1 MPKTMVHIDVV
12 QTAIQLACRAPSL
25 HNTQPWRW
33 IVDLGASAGD
43 LHLYLDRTRCVTRTD
58 GAGREAI
65 ISCGAALDHFRV
77 AMASAGW
84 MTRIER
90 IPDPDNPDHLATIT
104 FSPRAVVVVG
114 DRRRA
119 DAILQRRTDRLP
131 FETPPNWSQF
141 ARMLNTVI
149 ADRAVL
155 LDVIDD
161 VMRPRLADA
170 SALSD
175 ALRIYDSAYQTELD
189 WWTAPFTLEDGVP
202 RSALVSAADSDRV
215 DIGRTFPVVAERAS
229 RPGLQE
235 DQAKV
240 LALSTARDT
249 PKNLLRC
256 GELLSEVLLEARLAG
271 MATCTITHMLELTAS
286 REVVGAA
293 IGRSHP
299 QALIR
304 VGLAPTFGRIPPP
317 TPRRS
322 LADVLEIR
330 S

>member
-1 MPKTMVHIDVV
+1 MPKTMVHIDVI

-33 IVDLGASAGD
+33 VIDHGSGPGD
-43 LHLYLDRTRCVTRTD
+43 LHLYLDRTRCVKRTD

-84 MTRIER
+84 MARVER

-104 FSPRAVVVVG
+104 FSPRTVVAVG

-131 FETPPNWSQF
+131 FESPPNWSQF
-141 ARMLNTVI
+141 ARMLNAVI
-149 ADRAVL
+149 ADRAVI
-155 LDVIDD
+155 LDVVDD
-161 VMRPRLADA
+161 VLRPRLADA

-189 WWTAPFTLEDGVP
+189 WWTAPFTLEDGIP
-202 RSALVSAADSDRV
+202 RSALVSAADSDHV
-215 DIGRTFPVVAERAS
+215 DIGRTFPVVTERTE
-229 RPGLQE
+229 RPGLHE

-256 GELLSEVLLEARLAG
+256 GELLSEVLLEATLAG
-271 MATCTITHMLELTAS
+271 LATCTITHMLELTAS

-293 IGRSHP
+293 IGRAHP

-304 VGLAPTFGRIPPP
+304 VGLAPTFGRVSPP

-330 S
+330 G

>member
-1 MPKTMVHIDVV
+1 MPKTMVNVDVI

-25 HNTQPWRW
+25 HNSQPWRW
-33 IVDLGASAGD
+33 IVDAGE
-43 LHLYLDRTRCVTRTD
+43 LHLYLDRTRCMERTD

-65 ISCGAALDHFRV
+65 ISCGAALDHLRA

-84 MTRIER
+84 MARVER
-90 IPDPDNPDHLATIT
+90 IPDPTSPDHLATIS
-104 FSPRAVVVVG
+104 FSPRAVVVAG

-131 FETPPNWSQF
+131 FGSPPNWSQF

-149 ADRAVL
+149 ADRVVI
-155 LDVIDD
+155 LDVVADA
-161 VMRPRLADA
+161 MRLRLADA

-189 WWTAPFTLEDGVP
+189 WWTASFTVADGIP
-202 RSALVSAADSDRV
+202 RSALVTATESDGV
-215 DIGRTFPVVAERAS
+215 DIGRTFPVIAERTPRS
-229 RPGLQE
+229 GPQE
-235 DQAKV
+235 DQSKV

-256 GELLSEVLLEARLAG
+256 GELLSEVLLEATLAG

-286 REVVGAA
+286 REVVGSV
-293 IGRSHP
+293 IGRAHP
-299 QALIR
+299 QVLIR
-304 VGLAPTFGRIPPP
+304 VGTAPMLGRIPPP
-317 TPRRS
+317 TPRRP

-330 S
+330 G

>member
-229 RPGLQE
+229 RPGL
-235 DQAKV
+235 
-240 LALSTARDT
+240 
-249 PKNLLRC
+249 
-256 GELLSEVLLEARLAG
+256 
-271 MATCTITHMLELTAS
+271 
-286 REVVGAA
+286 
-293 IGRSHP
+293 
-299 QALIR
+299 
-304 VGLAPTFGRIPPP
+304 
-317 TPRRS
+317 
-322 LADVLEIR
+322 
-330 S
+330 

>member
-1 MPKTMVHIDVV
+1 MPKTMVNVDVI

-33 IVDLGASAGD
+33 IVEAGD
-43 LHLYLDRTRCVTRTD
+43 LHLHLDRTRCVKRTD

-65 ISCGAALDHFRV
+65 ISCGAALDHLRV

-84 MTRIER
+84 MARVER
-90 IPDPDNPDHLATIT
+90 IPDAANPDHLATVT
-104 FSPRAVVVVG
+104 FSPRAVVVAG

-131 FETPPNWSQF
+131 FGSSPHWSQF
-141 ARMLNTVI
+141 ARMLNAVI
-149 ADRAVL
+149 ADRAVI
-155 LDVIDD
+155 LDVVDD
-161 VMRPRLADA
+161 AIRPKLAEA

-189 WWTAPFTLEDGVP
+189 WWTAPFTLVDGIP
-202 RSALVSAADSDRV
+202 RSALVSAAESDRV
-215 DIGRTFPVVAERAS
+215 DIGRTFPVVTERPPRS
-229 RPGLQE
+229 GLQE
-235 DQAKV
+235 DKANV

-256 GELLSEVLLEARLAG
+256 GELLSEVLLEATLAG

-293 IGRSHP
+293 IGRTHP

-317 TPRRS
+317 TPRRQ
-322 LADVLEIR
+322 LADVFEIR
-330 S
+330 G

>member
-33 IVDLGASAGD
+33 IVDPGSGSGD
-43 LHLYLDRTRCVTRTD
+43 LHLYLDRSRCVNRTD
-58 GAGREAI
+58 DRGREAI

-84 MTRIER
+84 MARVER
-90 IPDPDNPDHLATIT
+90 VPDPDNPDHLAAIT
-104 FSPRAVVVVG
+104 FLPRSVVVVG

-131 FETPPNWSQF
+131 FESPPNWSQF
-141 ARMLNTVI
+141 ARMLNSVI
-149 ADRAVL
+149 SDRAVI

-161 VMRPRLADA
+161 AMRPRLAEA

-175 ALRIYDSAYQTELD
+175 ALRIYDPAYQNELD
-189 WWTAPFTLEDGVP
+189 WWTASFTLGEGIP
-202 RSALVSAADSDRV
+202 RSALVSAGESDRV
-215 DIGRTFPVVAERAS
+215 DIGRTFPVVSERTP
-229 RPGLQE
+229 RPGPQE
-235 DQAKV
+235 DRAKV

-249 PKNLLRC
+249 PKHLLRC
-256 GELLSEVLLEARLAG
+256 GELLSEVLLEATLAG

-293 IGRSHP
+293 IGRAHP

-304 VGLAPTFGRIPPP
+304 VGLAPTFGRVPPP

-322 LADVLEIR
+322 LADVFEIR
-330 S
+330 G

>member
-1 MPKTMVHIDVV
+1 MPKTMVHIDVI

-33 IVDLGASAGD
+33 IIDSGSGD
-43 LHLYLDRTRCVTRTD
+43 LHLYLDRSRCVRRTD

-84 MTRIER
+84 MARVER
-90 IPDPDNPDHLATIT
+90 MPDADNIDHLASIT
-104 FSPRAVVVVG
+104 FSTRTVVVVS

-131 FETPPNWSQF
+131 FGLPPNWSQF
-141 ARMLNTVI
+141 ARMLNSVI
-149 ADRAVL
+149 ADSAVI
-155 LDVIDD
+155 LDMVDD
-161 VMRPRLADA
+161 EMRPRLADA

-189 WWTAPFTLEDGVP
+189 WWTASFTLHDGIP
-202 RSALVSAADSDRV
+202 RSALVSAGESDRV
-215 DIGRTFPVVAERAS
+215 DIGRTFPVVSERTS
-229 RPGLQE
+229 RSGVQE

-249 PKNLLRC
+249 PKHLLRC
-256 GELLSEVLLEARLAG
+256 GELLSEVLLEATLAG

-293 IGRSHP
+293 IGRAHP

-304 VGLAPTFGRIPPP
+304 VGLAPTFGRVPPP

-330 S
+330 G